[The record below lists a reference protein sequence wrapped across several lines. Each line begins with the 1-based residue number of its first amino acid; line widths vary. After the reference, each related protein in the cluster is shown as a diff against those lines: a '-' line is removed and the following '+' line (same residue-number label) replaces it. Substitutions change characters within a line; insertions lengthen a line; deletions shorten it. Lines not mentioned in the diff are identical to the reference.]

1 MRLTSFPLD
10 DSLVVVGPR
19 AGELAVLN
27 STARLIWE
35 GKQRGW
41 EVERIVARLAVAYG
55 ISEEV
60 ARVDVAACLASW
72 AQAGLLDGS
81 SPDDAAGREDAT
93 GAVADS
99 IDSLEP
105 ERLADR
111 AVRRRQDYL
120 LGDRVF
126 RVRYGSD
133 SLWEAAGP
141 LLAHLAIGSEASA
154 RYSIDLAAVEG
165 GFGVWRDGHG
175 IARTA
180 SRDGALYA
188 LRREVLAVGCDREWL
203 VALHAAAVSDGKQS
217 VVLAGPGGAG
227 KSTLTAVLLK
237 SGLVYLSDDV
247 VPLER
252 ESRTAVPV
260 SVSLNLKP
268 GSLPVL
274 ERYYPGIG
282 ALPGY
287 SEGGET
293 VHFLPP
299 PGFAGNP
306 PRGNYPVKHLVF
318 PNYEAG
324 ARTEIRAI
332 GGVEALR
339 RLIDGESL
347 LRRPWSAEA
356 VGELVGWI
364 ASVGAYTLIYE
375 NLEEAAACVRNLL
388 ES

>member
-1 MRLTSFPLD
+1 MRLTSFALD
-10 DSLVVVGPR
+10 NSLVVVGHR
-19 AGELAVLN
+19 AGELAILN

-35 GKQRGW
+35 GKQQGW
-41 EVERIVARLAVAYG
+41 EVERIVAHLAVVYA
-55 ISEEV
+55 ISEQV
-60 ARVDVAACLASW
+60 AGVDVAACLASC
-72 AQAGLLDGS
+72 AQAGLLNDS
-81 SPDDAAGREDAT
+81 SPDDPAGREGAT
-93 GAVADS
+93 GAVADLP
-99 IDSLEP
+99 DSGEP
-105 ERLADR
+105 ERLADF
-111 AVRRRQDYL
+111 AVRRTQNYL

-126 RVRYGSD
+126 CVRYGSD

-141 LLAHLAIGSEASA
+141 LLAHLTIGSEASA

-165 GFGVWRDGHG
+165 GFRVWRNGHG
-175 IARTA
+175 IARNA
-180 SRDGALYA
+180 SRDGALFA
-188 LRREVLAVGCDREWL
+188 LHREILAVGCDREWL
-203 VALHAAAVSDGKQS
+203 VALHAAAISDGKQS
-217 VVLAGPGGAG
+217 IVLAGPGGTG
-227 KSTLTAVLLK
+227 KSTLTAALLK

-260 SVSLNLKP
+260 PVSLNLKP

-274 ERYYPGIG
+274 ERYYPGIE

-287 SEGGET
+287 SAGGVT

-299 PGFAGNP
+299 PGFAANP
-306 PRGNYPVKHLVF
+306 PRGNYPVKHVVF
-318 PNYEAG
+318 PKYEAG

-356 VGELVGWI
+356 VGELVSWI
-364 ASVGAYTLIYE
+364 ASVRAYTLIYE
-375 NLEEAAACVRNLL
+375 NLEEAAACVRDLL